1 MGAERVDGGVTD
13 KVAQE
18 EGRCKSRAFIP
29 SRMAVSDG
37 VGDSLRIGTALRIVS
52 RRKQAVYE
60 PKEGVDCDRCDQDE
74 GSREP
79 LAAPMIVGG
88 SSFEVDF

>member
-37 VGDSLRIGTALRIVS
+37 VGDSLRIGTAFRIVS

-60 PKEGVDCDRCDQDE
+60 PKEAWIVIDVVRMKAA
-74 GSREP
+74 GSR
-79 LAAPMIVGG
+79 LLHQ
-88 SSFEVDF
+88 